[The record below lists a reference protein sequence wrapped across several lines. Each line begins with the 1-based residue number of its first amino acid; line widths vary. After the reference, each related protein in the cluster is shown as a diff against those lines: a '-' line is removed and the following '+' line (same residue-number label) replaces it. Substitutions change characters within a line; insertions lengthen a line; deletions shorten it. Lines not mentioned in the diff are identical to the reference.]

1 MKKLVAIAMMLAI
14 AACTNPVSVFE
25 DDHTT
30 SSGSHTTSSGSHTTS
45 SGSHTTSSGS

>member
-1 MKKLVAIAMMLAI
+1 MKKLVAIAMMLAV

-30 SSGSHTTSSGSHTTS
+30 DSGSHTTDSGSHTTD
-45 SGSHTTSSGS
+45 SGSHTTDSGS

>member
-45 SGSHTTSSGS
+45 SGS